1 MIQIRRACD
10 SDAVW
15 LIQLVT
21 EPSFNRWMG
30 GDAQRGELLALAVRK
45 KLELHNVGR
54 GCVLIAQDQT
64 GPLGYGAYLDSISTG
79 YSYVEYGVT
88 PSKFRRGIG
97 GSILDAL
104 IASARQSGSLGLQTL
119 CHPENVASIKLLLS
133 RGFERSAFAHDPTS
147 FKRYT
152 LSYAFDS
159 DDGPSPIEGIP
170 PSSRS

>member
-1 MIQIRRACD
+1 MIQIRRASD

-15 LIQLVT
+15 LVQLVT
-21 EPSFNRWMG
+21 DPSFNRGMG
-30 GDAQRGELLALAVRK
+30 DDAQKGALLALAVPK
-45 KLELHNVGR
+45 KFEFHNAGR
-54 GCVLIAQDQT
+54 GCILIAQDQT

-119 CHPENVASIKLLLS
+119 CHLENVASIKLLSS
-133 RGFERSAFAHDPTS
+133 RGFERSALANDPAP

-152 LSYAFDS
+152 LSFAFDF
-159 DDGPSPIEGIP
+159 DNEPSPIEIIP
-170 PSSRS
+170 PSSGS